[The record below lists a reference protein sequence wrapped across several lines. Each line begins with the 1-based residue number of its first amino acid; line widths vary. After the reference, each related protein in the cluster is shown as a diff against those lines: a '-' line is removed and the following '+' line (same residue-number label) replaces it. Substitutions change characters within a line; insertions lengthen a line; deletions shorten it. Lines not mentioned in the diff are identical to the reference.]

1 MRAKK
6 LGRHELLSWVNNIT
20 QSDYSKIE
28 NLSDGVA
35 FCQIF
40 DAFYPNAFSLNQIK
54 CKNNKFSKYNKL
66 ILKTPKI
73 GKEISA

>member
-6 LGRHELLSWVNNIT
+6 LGRHELLSWVNTIT

-28 NLSDGVA
+28 NLSDGIA

-40 DAFYPNAFSLNQIK
+40 DAFYPNVLSLNQLK
-54 CKNNKFSKYNKL
+54 CK
-66 ILKTPKI
+66 
-73 GKEISA
+73 

>member
-1 MRAKK
+1 MRSKK
-6 LGRHELLSWVNNIT
+6 LGRHELLNWVNTIT

-40 DAFYPNAFSLNQIK
+40 DAFFPNQFNLNQ
-54 CKNNKFSKYNKL
+54 
-66 ILKTPKI
+66 LKRKI
-73 GKEISA
+73 MRL

>member
-1 MRAKK
+1 MRAKN
-6 LGRHELLSWVNNIT
+6 LGRHELLSWVNSLT

-40 DAFYPNAFSLNQIK
+40 DAFYENCVDF
-54 CKNNKFSKYNKL
+54 NKL
-66 ILKTPKI
+66 KCMR
-73 GKEISA
+73 